1 MLLSQGR
8 KQAGLCNQKSG
19 KIMTITIYSRPSCV
33 QCKAT
38 YKALDNKHISY
49 DIVDISKDAEALSY
63 IESLGYK
70 MLPVVI
76 AGNNHWAGFQ
86 PDKINGLE

>member
-1 MLLSQGR
+1 
-8 KQAGLCNQKSG
+8 
-19 KIMTITIYSRPSCV
+19 
-33 QCKAT
+33 
-38 YKALDNKHISY
+38 LDNKHISY

-70 MLPVVI
+70 MVPVVV

-86 PDKINGLE
+86 PDKIKGLE